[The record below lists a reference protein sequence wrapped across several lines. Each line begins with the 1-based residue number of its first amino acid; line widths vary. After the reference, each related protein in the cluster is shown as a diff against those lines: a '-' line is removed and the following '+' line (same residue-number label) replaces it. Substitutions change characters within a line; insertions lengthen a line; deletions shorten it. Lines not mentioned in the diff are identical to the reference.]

1 MKKASIFRRAAG
13 IARSLVGNGAE
24 TGKAKRIEFAQ
35 QQVADRVSRKRKRE
49 RDADLAFMSQD
60 SGMSREELNAK
71 LRDFRAL
78 GITTIGV
85 HRFRACGLY
94 KMEGEQALETIGLI
108 KESADLE
115 DDLKRGFKR
124 MGLGEVSLEDLQP
137 GIESF
142 KALESRLLTADEKKR
157 IAAKAAY
164 LHPET
169 MDDAETEDLALDMEF
184 SRRILRCNHEGY
196 TAFHFRDKSIPERR
210 EFICDEERRR
220 ILRKL
225 NSDESNA
232 ILDDKLMTYEALSGF
247 YGRDMAAVE
256 GDGDYPEFCGFF
268 TKNDMAVIKPRF
280 ESLGK
285 GIRLMERPSDEDM
298 RSEFRN
304 LVDEYGS
311 FLMEGFIDAAEE
323 LRALNPDSVNTV
335 RIIAWFDGEKT
346 AIQSASMRI
355 GHAGSFVDNVG
366 AGGLTVSVD
375 RETGVIDS
383 DAIDER
389 GFRYE
394 THPETG
400 VRFRGCRL
408 PAWDRAL
415 EVVRSV
421 SGRIDGAKYV
431 GWDLAC
437 TRDHNWVIVEGNGKT
452 GFYGAQAPKDRG
464 VRREFLETI
473 GYDQNGL
480 LYEDVE
486 LNA

>member
-1 MKKASIFRRAAG
+1 MSKPSIFKRAA
-13 IARSLVGNGAE
+13 ALAKSLAKSE
-24 TGKAKRIEFAQ
+24 AKTDQEKRIEFAQ
-35 QQVADRVSRKRKRE
+35 QQVVRRVKQKRKNERE
-49 RDADLAFMSQD
+49 ADYAFMMQD
-60 SGMSREELNAK
+60 SGMTRQELDEK
-71 LRDFRAL
+71 LQRFRTL
-78 GITTIGV
+78 DITTIGV
-85 HRFRACGLY
+85 HRYRACGLY
-94 KMEGEQALETIGLI
+94 LMDDEEALKTIALI
-108 KESADLE
+108 KESAELE
-115 DDLKRGFKR
+115 EDLKRGFKR
-124 MGLGEVSLEDLQP
+124 VGLGEKTIEDMQE
-137 GIESF
+137 GIEEF
-142 KALESRLLTADEKKR
+142 KALESRLLTPAEKR
-157 IAAKAAY
+157 SIANKAAY
-164 LHPET
+164 LHPEK
-169 MDDAETEDLALDMEF
+169 MDDAEAEELALDMEF

-196 TAFHFRDKSIPERR
+196 TAFHFYGKSIAERR

-232 ILDDKLMTYEALSGF
+232 ILDDKLMTYEALSDF
-247 YGRDMAAVE
+247 YGRDMAAIE
-256 GDGDYPEFCGFF
+256 GSGDYAKFSEFFS
-268 TKNDMAVIKPRF
+268 NNSRAVIKPRF

-285 GIRLMERPSDEDM
+285 GIRLMEKPDDKDM
-298 RSEFRN
+298 RSEFGS

-311 FLMEGFIDAAEE
+311 FLMEGFIDAADEV
-323 LRALNPDSVNTV
+323 RVLNPDSVNTV
-335 RIIAWFDGEKT
+335 RVIAWFDGEKT

-375 RETGVIDS
+375 KETGVIDS
-383 DAIDER
+383 DAIDES

-400 VRFRGCRL
+400 ARFKGCQL

-415 EVVRSV
+415 EVVRGV
-421 SGRIDGAKYV
+421 SGKIDGAKYV

-437 TRDHNWVIVEGNGKT
+437 TKDHDWVIVEGNGKT

-486 LNA
+486 L